1 MSARGAAGLA
11 LSCAQPLPE
20 GVAAQ
25 REIARFSCTDALAN
39 WARKAESAESEAR
52 AMSVG
57 LKPSVG
63 SWPVGFITKFTF
75 DVAVTNG
82 TMTLSE
88 MRFVRPSS
96 SENGE
101 ERMLSCTCT
110 RDAPSDA
117 MNPGKPTSERM

>member
-1 MSARGAAGLA
+1 MMSARGAAGLA

-25 REIARFSCTDALAN
+25 REIARFSCTAALAN
-39 WARKAESAESEAR
+39 WARKAESAERAESAAR

-88 MRFVRPSS
+88 MRFV
-96 SENGE
+96 
-101 ERMLSCTCT
+101 TAT
-110 RDAPSDA
+110 
-117 MNPGKPTSERM
+117 